1 MTDATPTPPTPEQP
15 VTPAAT
21 PAAAP
26 AAPAYAAAPVAAG
39 PKQTLSLV
47 GFILGIGSVVFAWT
61 FFIGVGAG
69 IAAIIVSRKG
79 RKEEPGAPKW
89 MPQWGIIAGIVGII
103 IGVIFGLVTL
113 FVTLLPLLF
122 LGSYGSVVSNY

>member
-1 MTDATPTPPTPEQP
+1 MTDATPTPPTPE
-15 VTPAAT
+15 PAAT
-21 PAAAP
+21 P

-89 MPQWGIIAGIVGII
+89 MTQVGIITGIVGII
-103 IGVIFGLVTL
+103 LGIIFGIISLVSI
-113 FVTLLPLLF
+113 LLPLIF

>member
-1 MTDATPTPPTPEQP
+1 MTDATPTPPTPEP
-15 VTPAAT
+15 VVT
-21 PAAAP
+21 P

-69 IAAIIVSRKG
+69 IA
-79 RKEEPGAPKW
+79 
-89 MPQWGIIAGIVGII
+89 
-103 IGVIFGLVTL
+103 
-113 FVTLLPLLF
+113 
-122 LGSYGSVVSNY
+122 

>member
-1 MTDATPTPPTPEQP
+1 MTDATPTP
-15 VTPAAT
+15 
-21 PAAAP
+21 AP
-26 AAPAYAAAPVAAG
+26 AAPAAG
-39 PKQTLSLV
+39 PKQTVSLV

-89 MPQWGIIAGIVGII
+89 MSQVGIITGIVGII
-103 IGVIFGLVTL
+103 LGVIFGLWGIAL
-113 FVTLLPLLF
+113 ALPLLAVIKVLLEQLYVEDT
-122 LGSYGSVVSNY
+122 LGEQPDS

>member
-1 MTDATPTPPTPEQP
+1 MTDATPTPPTPE
-15 VTPAAT
+15 PAAT
-21 PAAAP
+21 PP

-47 GFILGIGSVVFAWT
+47 GFILGIGSVVFSWT
-61 FFIGVGAG
+61 GIIGIGAG

-89 MPQWGIIAGIVGII
+89 MTQVGIITGIVGII
-103 IGVIFGLVTL
+103 LGIIFGIISLVSI
-113 FVTLLPLLF
+113 LLPLIF
-122 LGSYGSVVSNY
+122 LGSYGSVVGNY

>member
-1 MTDATPTPPTPEQP
+1 MTDATPTPPTPE
-15 VTPAAT
+15 PAAT
-21 PAAAP
+21 P
-26 AAPAYAAAPVAAG
+26 AAPAYAAAPAAAG

-89 MPQWGIIAGIVGII
+89 MTQVGIITGIVGII
-103 IGVIFGLVTL
+103 LGIIFGIISLVSI
-113 FVTLLPLLF
+113 LLPLIF

>member
-1 MTDATPTPPTPEQP
+1 MTDATPTPPTPD
-15 VTPAAT
+15 PAAT
-21 PAAAP
+21 P
-26 AAPAYAAAPVAAG
+26 AAPAYAAAPAAAG

-89 MPQWGIIAGIVGII
+89 MTQVGIITGIVGII
-103 IGVIFGLVTL
+103 LGVIFGIISLVSI
-113 FVTLLPLLF
+113 LLPLIF
-122 LGSYGSVVSNY
+122 LSSYGSVISNY

>member
-1 MTDATPTPPTPEQP
+1 MTDATPTPPTPE
-15 VTPAAT
+15 PAAT
-21 PAAAP
+21 P

-89 MPQWGIIAGIVGII
+89 MTQVGIITGIVGII
-103 IGVIFGLVTL
+103 LGIVFGIISLVSI
-113 FVTLLPLLF
+113 LLPLIF
-122 LGSYGSVVSNY
+122 LGSYGSVISNY

>member
-1 MTDATPTPPTPEQP
+1 MTDATPTPD
-15 VTPAAT
+15 PAAT
-21 PAAAP
+21 P
-26 AAPAYAAAPVAAG
+26 AAPAYAAAPAAAG

-61 FFIGVGAG
+61 FFLGVGAG

-89 MPQWGIIAGIVGII
+89 MSQVGIITGIVGII
-103 IGVIFGLVTL
+103 LGVIFGIISLVSI
-113 FVTLLPLLF
+113 LLPLIF
-122 LGSYGSVVSNY
+122 LGSYGSVLNSY

>member
-1 MTDATPTPPTPEQP
+1 MTDATPTPDQP
-15 VTPAAT
+15 VTP
-21 PAAAP
+21 P

-89 MPQWGIIAGIVGII
+89 MTQVGIITGIVGII
-103 IGVIFGLVTL
+103 LGVLFGIISLVSI
-113 FVTLLPLLF
+113 LLPLLF
-122 LGSYGSVVSNY
+122 LGSYGSVVGGY

>member
-1 MTDATPTPPTPEQP
+1 MTDATPTPATPP
-15 VTPAAT
+15 AT
-21 PAAAP
+21 PA
-26 AAPAYAAAPVAAG
+26 AAG

-79 RKEEPGAPKW
+79 RKDEPGAPKW
-89 MPQWGIIAGIVGII
+89 MSQVGIITGIVGII
-103 IGVIFGLVTL
+103 LGIIFGIISLVSI
-113 FVTLLPLLF
+113 LLPLIF
-122 LGSYGSVVSNY
+122 LGRYGSVLNGY

>member
-1 MTDATPTPPTPEQP
+1 MTDATPTP
-15 VTPAAT
+15 
-21 PAAAP
+21 AP
-26 AAPAYAAAPVAAG
+26 AAPAAG
-39 PKQTLSLV
+39 PKQTVSLV

-89 MPQWGIIAGIVGII
+89 MSQVGIITGIVGII
-103 IGVIFGLVTL
+103 LGVIFGIISLVSI
-113 FVTLLPLLF
+113 LLPLIF
-122 LGSYGSVVSNY
+122 LGTYGSVVNSY

>member
-1 MTDATPTPPTPEQP
+1 MTDATPTPPTPD
-15 VTPAAT
+15 PAAT
-21 PAAAP
+21 P
-26 AAPAYAAAPVAAG
+26 AAPAYAAAPAAAG

-89 MPQWGIIAGIVGII
+89 MTQVGIITGIVGII
-103 IGVIFGLVTL
+103 LGIVFGIISLVSI
-113 FVTLLPLLF
+113 LLPLIF
-122 LGSYGSVVSNY
+122 LGSYGSVVGNY

>member
-1 MTDATPTPPTPEQP
+1 MTDATPTPPTPD
-15 VTPAAT
+15 PAAT
-21 PAAAP
+21 P
-26 AAPAYAAAPVAAG
+26 AAPAYAAAPAAAG

-89 MPQWGIIAGIVGII
+89 MTQVGIITGIVGII
-103 IGVIFGLVTL
+103 LGIVFGIISLVSI
-113 FVTLLPLLF
+113 LLPLLF
-122 LGSYGSVVSNY
+122 LGSYGSVVGNY

>member
-1 MTDATPTPPTPEQP
+1 MTDATPTPPP
-15 VTPAAT
+15 AT
-21 PAAAP
+21 P
-26 AAPAYAAAPVAAG
+26 APVAAG

-89 MPQWGIIAGIVGII
+89 MSQVGIITGIVGII
-103 IGVIFGLVTL
+103 LGVIFGIISLFSILVPL
-113 FVTLLPLLF
+113 FI

>member
-1 MTDATPTPPTPEQP
+1 MTDATPTPPTPD
-15 VTPAAT
+15 PAAT
-21 PAAAP
+21 P

-39 PKQTLSLV
+39 PKQTLSIV

-89 MPQWGIIAGIVGII
+89 MTQVGIITGIVGII
-103 IGVIFGLVTL
+103 LGIIFGIITLVS
-113 FVTLLPLLF
+113 VLLPLIF
-122 LGSYGSVVSNY
+122 LGSYGGIVSNY